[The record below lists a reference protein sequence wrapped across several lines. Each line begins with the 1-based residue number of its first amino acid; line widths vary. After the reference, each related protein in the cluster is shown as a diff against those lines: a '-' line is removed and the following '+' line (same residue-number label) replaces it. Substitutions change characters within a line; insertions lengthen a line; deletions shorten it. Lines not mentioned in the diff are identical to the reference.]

1 MILTAR
7 FLETRSDEL
16 FARACK
22 HGDQNA
28 FCLLTLANHPFT
40 IERIERW
47 VPNHRQ
53 ALIIEDRVC
62 DNAWEEI
69 VSGTVEYTPRLHF
82 KPWIT
87 PRIERVAMGVR
98 KGGCALTSRPFNRK
112 KPSGEFLKEKGMLHL
127 SPEERDAISLVI
139 MDGKL
144 PSQIANTQREL
155 LRIRGLIKSGLHKI
169 QDWLLSEEHS
179 TN

>member
-1 MILTAR
+1 MLTAR

-22 HGDQNA
+22 NGDADA

-47 VPNHRQ
+47 VPDHKQ
-53 ALIIEDRVC
+53 ALIVEDRVC
-62 DNAWEEI
+62 NDAWGEI
-69 VSGTVEYTPRLHF
+69 VSGRVEYTSKLHF
-82 KPWIT
+82 RAWIS
-87 PRIERVAMGVR
+87 PRIESFAMGVR
-98 KGGCALTSRPFNRK
+98 RGGCALTSRPFNGK
-112 KPSGEFLKEKGMLHL
+112 KPSGETLKEKGMLHL

-144 PSQIANTQREL
+144 PSQIAKTQKEL
-155 LRIRGLIKSGLHKI
+155 LRIRGLIRSGLNRI
-169 QDWLLSEEHS
+169 QDWLISEEHS
-179 TN
+179 TD